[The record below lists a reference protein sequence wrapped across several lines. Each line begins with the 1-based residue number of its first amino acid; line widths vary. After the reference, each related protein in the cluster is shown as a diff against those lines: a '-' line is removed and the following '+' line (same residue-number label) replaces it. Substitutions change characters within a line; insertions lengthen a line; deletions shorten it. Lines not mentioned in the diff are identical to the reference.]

1 VVQADL
7 IDPVTEKLVPE
18 AFKIFNEWFDKYST
32 PEGVM
37 TPESTVGFILGATWE
52 QVTPDDNRIKT
63 LFSLYD
69 EDKDGKLQRHE
80 FINFY

>member
-1 VVQADL
+1 
-7 IDPVTEKLVPE
+7 
-18 AFKIFNEWFDKYST
+18 
-32 PEGVM
+32 M

-52 QVTPDDNRIKT
+52 QVSPDDNRIKT